1 MAKKQTNKI
10 KFHKKLILFKF
21 ILNLFK
27 VDSIDKLGQNLKDTY
42 LEEIDI
48 EKQQTKF
55 FQVISN
61 RFVFD
66 EEYLTVA
73 QLERYDENI
82 IANNWMALEIIEWT
96 ITPDSGDEISA
107 YLVTDIGCIYTD
119 NLDGWVDAIA
129 YNLRPVFYLN
139 SSASFAGGTGTES
152 DPYRIA

>member
-10 KFHKKLILFKF
+10 KFHKKLILFKY
-21 ILNLFK
+21 ILHLFR

-66 EEYLTVA
+66 EDLFRFEQSNWDDAVWADDDEYLSRA
-73 QLERYDENI
+73 QLEKYDENI
-82 IANNWMALEIIEWT
+82 IAHTRHINENRETPIKWKYFQYLELLFT
-96 ITPDSGDEISA
+96 EI
-107 YLVTDIGCIYTD
+107 YLDK
-119 NLDGWVDAIA
+119 
-129 YNLRPVFYLN
+129 F
-139 SSASFAGGTGTES
+139 F
-152 DPYRIA
+152 

>member
-10 KFHKKLILFKF
+10 KFHKKLILFKY

-27 VDSIDKLGQNLKDTY
+27 VDSIDKLGQNLKDSY

-82 IANNWMALEIIEWT
+82 IAHTKHINENRETPIKWKYFQYLE
-96 ITPDSGDEISA
+96 
-107 YLVTDIGCIYTD
+107 LLFTD
-119 NLDGWVDAIA
+119 LF
-129 YNLRPVFYLN
+129 R
-139 SSASFAGGTGTES
+139 
-152 DPYRIA
+152 

>member
-10 KFHKKLILFKF
+10 KFHKKLILFKY

-66 EEYLTVA
+66 EDLFRWGQSNWDDAVWADDDEYLSRA
-73 QLERYDENI
+73 QLEKYDEK
-82 IANNWMALEIIEWT
+82 
-96 ITPDSGDEISA
+96 
-107 YLVTDIGCIYTD
+107 CCK
-119 NLDGWVDAIA
+119 
-129 YNLRPVFYLN
+129 
-139 SSASFAGGTGTES
+139 
-152 DPYRIA
+152 